1 MSQTNQRLNELRGLI
16 RDNTHADEAAR
27 VEALLA
33 ESKLTD
39 AQREHIV
46 TVGRKLVK
54 GCRGDSDKAGTLD
67 VFMQEFSLSS
77 KEGVALMCLAES
89 LLRVPDAETADD
101 LIAEKIL
108 SGDWGEHAG
117 QSESLFVNASTW
129 GLMLTGRVV
138 SLESEITEN
147 TDSWLKKLVNRVSE
161 PVVRTAVRQAMKIM
175 GQQYVLG
182 RDIDEAIKRGR
193 KENVEGTRFSFDMLG
208 EGARTMKDA
217 DRYFEAYLQAIR
229 EIGAQENSSPER
241 QDNVIE
247 ANGISVKFSA
257 LHPRYQYV
265 QEARVLNEM
274 LPRIRELALEA
285 KKFGLGF
292 SVDAEEADRLDISL
306 DIFESLARDPELM
319 GWDGL
324 GFVLQAY
331 GKRAPFVAEWLA
343 ELARDAGRK
352 LMVRLVKG
360 AYWDTEIKL
369 AQEEG
374 YKDFPVYTRKAN
386 TDLSYQ
392 VCAARLLEAQDVIYP
407 QFATHNAHTAALVL
421 ELAEGKSFE
430 FQRLHGMGDLL
441 HLQLA
446 KGDGGSPA
454 PVPPAPVR
462 VYAPVG
468 AHKDLLP
475 YLVRRLL
482 ENGANSSFVNRFMDK
497 KCPVD
502 EVITDVQADVERSGR
517 RRHSAIPLPVDIFRA
532 VGEDRADTH
541 GVDLANADAASELLN
556 VVNSMSGETWT
567 TGPIIGGELNTADGQ
582 PVVRPTDNTVVVGS
596 CRKAS
601 ADEVS
606 KALELAHN
614 AQPAWD
620 ALGGAARADILD
632 KAADI
637 MEARMAQLIGV
648 IAYEAG
654 RTLNDGVS
662 EVREAVDFLRYYAL
676 QARKRFNDAEKVT
689 GPLGEIAEHS
699 LHGRG
704 VFFCVS
710 PWNFPLAI
718 FVGQIA
724 AALASG
730 NSVIA
735 KPADPTPI
743 IASEGIKILHQAGV
757 PGDVLNFVP
766 GRGSVLG
773 PILNTDS
780 RVKGVAFTGSTEVA
794 MGIQKTL
801 VERGGEVPV
810 FIAETGGQ
818 NSMIVDS
825 SSLPE
830 QVVDDAIRSAFLSAG
845 QRCSALRV
853 MYIQDDIADSVIEML
868 VGAMQ
873 ELTIGNPWEL
883 ATDVGPVIDDS
894 ARQGLLQHIENMKK
908 EARLHYACQ
917 VPEGFEKGTFVA
929 PHMFELNT
937 VNQLPG
943 EIFGP
948 ILHVIRF
955 DKAQFNKVIDE
966 INGTGFGL
974 TLGVHSRI
982 ESFASD
988 VVKMTR
994 VGNNYINRNTVGAV
1008 VGVNPFGGQ
1017 GLSGTGPKA
1026 GGPNYMTRFSSEKIQ
1041 VIEPALEEKPVQAN
1055 GDTLPVANA
1064 IIGGEE
1070 VAQVGAEQVA
1080 DAMEMASNSQLGW
1093 DLAGGDVRALI
1104 LDKAADLIEQR
1115 MPDQKASATA
1125 CRYYAGQARDKCQH
1139 PVMLP
1144 GPTGETNELTLQ
1156 GRGVFFCAVA
1166 DGTSV
1171 ASFVQQVTAALAA
1184 GNAVV
1189 AKPAQENALLA
1200 AQMIKALLDAGI
1212 PNELLHFVPGNLVTR
1227 LVTADFRTAGIAW
1240 RGPVEDALQM
1250 QLDMVERGGAIAPMV
1265 VEAGGPN
1272 YLVRFAVEKTKTVNI
1287 VATGGNA
1294 LLLNLDE
1301 GEAV

>member
-1 MSQTNQRLNELRGLI
+1 MSKLNELRGLI
-16 RDNTHADEAAR
+16 REHTHANEADC
-27 VEALLA
+27 VERLLSESAL
-33 ESKLTD
+33 D
-39 AQREHIV
+39 QAQREHIV
-46 TVGRKLVK
+46 AKGRELVQ

-108 SGDWGEHAG
+108 SGNWKERAG
-117 QSESLFVNASTW
+117 KSGSLFVNASTW
-129 GLMLTGRVV
+129 GLMLTGQVV

-147 TDSWLKKLVNRVSE
+147 TDHWLKKLVNRVSE
-161 PVVRTAVRQAMKIM
+161 PVVRAAVRQAMKIM

-182 RDIDEAIKRGR
+182 RDIQEAIKRGR
-193 KENVEGTRFSFDMLG
+193 KENTPGTRFSFDMLG

-217 DRYFEAYLQAIR
+217 DRYFQAYMRAIR
-229 EIGAQENSSPER
+229 EIGAQENK
-241 QDNVIE
+241 DNVIE

-265 QEARVLNEM
+265 QEKRVFDEM
-274 LPRIRELALEA
+274 VPRIRELALEA

-292 SVDAEEADRLDISL
+292 SIDAEEADRLDISL
-306 DIFESLARDPELM
+306 DIFESLARDPELLD
-319 GWDGL
+319 WDGL

-360 AYWDTEIKL
+360 AYWDTEIKF

-374 YKDFPVYTRKAN
+374 YKDYPVYTRKAN
-386 TDLSYQ
+386 TDLSYE
-392 VCAARLLEAQDVIYP
+392 VCAAKLLEAQDVIYP
-407 QFATHNAHTAALVL
+407 QFATHNAHSAALIL
-421 ELAEGKSFE
+421 ELAKGKNFE

-441 HLQLA
+441 HMQLA
-446 KGDGGSPA
+446 KGESHSA
-454 PVPPAPVR
+454 VR

-482 ENGANSSFVNRFMDK
+482 ENGANSSFVNRFMDN
-497 KCPVD
+497 KCPV
-502 EVITDVQADVERSGR
+502 EQVITDVRSDVEAKET
-517 RRHSAIPLPVDIFRA
+517 RRHSAIPLPVDLFRHA
-532 VGEDRADTH
+532 GEMRPDTH
-541 GVDLANADAASELLN
+541 GIDLANQNAVKKLLD
-556 VVNSMSGETWT
+556 VVQPLANESWE
-567 TGPIIGGELNTADGQ
+567 TGPIIGGVENVAEGQ
-582 PVVRPTDNTVVVGS
+582 PVVRPTDTSVVIGT
-596 CRKAS
+596 CRKATS
-601 ADEVS
+601 EEVS

-620 ALGGAARADILD
+620 ALGGEARAEILER
-632 KAADI
+632 AANI
-637 MEARMAQLIGV
+637 MESRMEHLMGV
-648 IAYEAG
+648 ISYEAG
-654 RTLNDGVS
+654 RTLNDGIA

-676 QARKRFNDAEKVT
+676 QARNRFSGVETIT
-689 GPLGEIAEHS
+689 GPMGEVVEHS

-704 VFFCVS
+704 VFFCIS

-718 FVGQIA
+718 FIGQVS

-735 KPADPTPI
+735 KPADTTPI
-743 IASEGIKILHQAGV
+743 IASEGIKILHEAGV
-757 PGDVLNFVP
+757 PGDVLNFMP

-794 MGIQKTL
+794 LGIQKTL
-801 VERGGEVPV
+801 VERGGEVPT

-818 NSMIVDS
+818 NCMIVDS

-853 MYIQDDIADSVIEML
+853 MYVQDEIADSVIEML
-868 VGAMQ
+868 KGAMK

-883 ATDVGPVIDDS
+883 STDVGPVIDAS
-894 ARQGLLQHIENMKK
+894 AQKGLLQHVENMKK
-908 EARLHYACQ
+908 EAQLHYACEL
-917 VPEGFEKGTFVA
+917 PEAAEKGTFVA
-929 PHMFELNT
+929 PHLFELRSI
-937 VNQLPG
+937 NQLPG
-943 EIFGP
+943 EVFGP
-948 ILHVIRF
+948 VLHVIRF
-955 DKAQFNKVIDE
+955 NKANFKQVIAD

-982 ESFASD
+982 EGFADD

-994 VGNNYINRNTVGAV
+994 VGNNYINRNMVGAV

-1026 GGPNYMTRFSSEKIQ
+1026 GGPNYMTRFAVEKITE
-1041 VIEPALEEKPVQAN
+1041 IKPALPEKQVQSI
-1055 GDTLPVANA
+1055 GDKLPVANA

-1070 VAQVGAEQVA
+1070 IAQVGVEQIAAAV
-1080 DAMEMASNSQLGW
+1080 DMASKKQLKW
-1093 DLAGGDVRALI
+1093 DLAKGNIRAML
-1104 LDKAADLIEQR
+1104 LEKTAELIEER
-1115 MPDQKASATA
+1115 MPDQQASASV
-1125 CRYYAGQARDKCQH
+1125 CRYYAQQAREKFQN
-1139 PVMLP
+1139 PIILP
-1144 GPTGETNELTLQ
+1144 GPTGETNELSLQ
-1156 GRGVFFCAVA
+1156 GRGVFYCAVA
-1166 DGTSV
+1166 NGTADSSSKV
-1171 ASFVQQVTAALAA
+1171 SAFVQQVAAALAA
-1184 GNAVV
+1184 GNAVI
-1189 AKPAQENALLA
+1189 AKPADDNALLA
-1200 AQMIKALLDAGI
+1200 AEMVKAMLDAGI
-1212 PNELLHFVPGNLVTR
+1212 PAELVHFVPGKLVGKMM
-1227 LVTADFRTAGIAW
+1227 TADFRTAGIAW
-1240 RGPVEDALQM
+1240 SGPVENALQM
-1250 QLDMVERGGAIAPMV
+1250 QLDMVDRGGAIAPMV
-1265 VEAGGPN
+1265 VEPGGPN

-1294 LLLNLDE
+1294 LLLNLGE
-1301 GEAV
+1301 GEAA